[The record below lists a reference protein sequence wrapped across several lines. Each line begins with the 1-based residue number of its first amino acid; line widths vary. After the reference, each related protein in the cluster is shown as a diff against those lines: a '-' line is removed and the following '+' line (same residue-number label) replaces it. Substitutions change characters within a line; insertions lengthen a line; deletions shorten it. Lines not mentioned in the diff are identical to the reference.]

1 MTLTG
6 RAAIGAIHIV
16 VGERSVMLCEAE
28 LEQLLAALAGL
39 DDRCAE
45 SVADDLVAFRLAGPR
60 IRLLPTE
67 RELAVLRR
75 AAALAGRRGDSS
87 VALMELARLCK
98 PTGALA

>member
-1 MTLTG
+1 MTVTG
-6 RAAIGAIHIV
+6 HGAIGAIQIV
-16 VGERSVMLCEAE
+16 VDDRAVLLCEAE

-45 SVADDLVAFRLAGPR
+45 SVADDLVALRLAGPR

-67 RELAVLRR
+67 GELAVLRR

-87 VALMELARLCK
+87 LALKQLARLCK
-98 PTGALA
+98 PVGAVA